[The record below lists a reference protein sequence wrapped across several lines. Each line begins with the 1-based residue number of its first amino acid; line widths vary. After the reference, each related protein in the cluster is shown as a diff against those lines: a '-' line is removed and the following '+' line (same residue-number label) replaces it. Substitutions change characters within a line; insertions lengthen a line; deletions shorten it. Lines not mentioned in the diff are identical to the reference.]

1 MLSLRMLALKAAFIL
16 TACGTE
22 SPTHP
27 GPIVP
32 ALVASVTLSATELT
46 IERGNT
52 IQLTATPRDHAGTPL
67 TGRTVTWHSS
77 TPEVITI
84 TNGDRLTAVGTGTA
98 FITATVEGK
107 SAQVTVRVPEVTPAV
122 AALVV
127 PEDHVVIPLGIGK
140 FLDALPVDAAGE
152 VIPTIGVTWESLN
165 TEIVTISAQG
175 GVTTHR
181 TGTTTVVAR
190 AGGLET
196 PITVTVAPRPI
207 PFP

>member
-1 MLSLRMLALKAAFIL
+1 M
-16 TACGTE
+16 
-22 SPTHP
+22 
-27 GPIVP
+27 
-32 ALVASVTLSATELT
+32 
-46 IERGNT
+46 
-52 IQLTATPRDHAGTPL
+52 
-67 TGRTVTWHSS
+67 VTWHSS

-98 FITATVEGK
+98 FITAMVEGK

-140 FLDALPVDAAGE
+140 FLDAIPVDEGGQA
-152 VIPTIGVTWESLN
+152 IPTVGVTWESLD
-165 TEIVTISAQG
+165 TEIVTVSTQG

-181 TGTTTVVAR
+181 TGTTTIVAR
-190 AGGLET
+190 AGGLEAA
-196 PITVTVAPRPI
+196 ITVTVAPRPI